1 MVQLSWAV
9 ICDLQD
15 DSVEKASQAWNDH
28 VRKISESWEYSQKVA
43 LKCGWSK
50 VHVGDKYVPG

>member
-1 MVQLSWAV
+1 MTCRM
-9 ICDLQD
+9 I

-50 VHVGDKYVPG
+50 VHVGDKYEPG